1 MQLCYFHRYE
11 QVSGARIKVNKH
23 KLTSPHIDHV
33 FTSKDTHLHNL
44 TSPLAFASVTVAM
57 IVAVTVIYEE
67 LIFKVSRVFFV
78 LTSSSMAMAMSP
90 SMLEDKYSDQV
101 HLHNIGY
108 SIWKVA

>member
-1 MQLCYFHRYE
+1 MQLFYFHRYE
-11 QVSGARIKVNKH
+11 QVSEARVKENKH

-33 FTSKDTHLHNL
+33 FTSKDAHLHNL

-57 IVAVTVIYEE
+57 IVAVPVILEE
-67 LIFKVSRVFFV
+67 SILKVSWVFFV

-90 SMLEDKYSDQV
+90 SMLEDKYPDQV

-108 SIWKVA
+108 STWKVA

>member
-1 MQLCYFHRYE
+1 MFSLGR
-11 QVSGARIKVNKH
+11 
-23 KLTSPHIDHV
+23 
-33 FTSKDTHLHNL
+33 THLHNL

-101 HLHNIGY
+101 HLQNIGC